1 MVAEALG
8 SEDRAAASGPVQGL
22 QVLAGD
28 PAVVADV
35 HDLGA
40 HLAHREKVAPI
51 RLRHRNIA
59 ALEPR
64 SIRQHRF
71 RPHHSIGSDQ
81 ALLAPSIATA
91 ASGDPRR
98 DAASSAAKAARVSA
112 LASSCDIRSRRW

>member
-40 HLAHREKVAPI
+40 HLAHRERSRRSACATATSRRSSPDPS
-51 RLRHRNIA
+51 A
-59 ALEPR
+59 STGFGPTPR
-64 SIRQHRF
+64 SVRIRPCWPCRSP
-71 RPHHSIGSDQ
+71 RPHPGILGGTRQ
-81 ALLAPSIATA
+81 
-91 ASGDPRR
+91 
-98 DAASSAAKAARVSA
+98 SSAAKAARVSA